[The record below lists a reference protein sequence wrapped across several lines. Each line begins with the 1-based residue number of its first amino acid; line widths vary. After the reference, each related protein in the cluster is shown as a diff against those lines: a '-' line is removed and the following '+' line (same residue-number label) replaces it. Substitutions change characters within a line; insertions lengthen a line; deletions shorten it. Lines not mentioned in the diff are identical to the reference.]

1 MLFSLYESYQHLIS
15 AANILSYKRL
25 SWGRNLALRD
35 LELGAI
41 RIHILYHA
49 SRAPIY
55 GSWMAQELK
64 RHGYKVSYGVL
75 YPALHRM
82 EEDGLL
88 VREDRVEEGQVRKYY
103 TATETGQEELVEA
116 QRMVRELYREVV
128 EGVGPDPD

>member
-1 MLFSLYESYQHLIS
+1 
-15 AANILSYKRL
+15 
-25 SWGRNLALRD
+25 
-35 LELGAI
+35 
-41 RIHILYHA
+41 
-49 SRAPIY
+49 
-55 GSWMAQELK
+55 MAQELK

-88 VREDRVEEGQVRKYY
+88 VREDRVEEGRVRKYY

>member
-1 MLFSLYESYQHLIS
+1 M
-15 AANILSYKRL
+15 
-25 SWGRNLALRD
+25 ALRA

-55 GSWMAQELK
+55 GSWMAEELE

-88 VREDRVEEGQVRKYY
+88 VREDRVEGGRVRKYY
-103 TATETGQEELVEA
+103 TATEKGLTELAEA
-116 QRMVRELYREVV
+116 QRMIRELYREMI
-128 EGVGPDPD
+128 EGVGPDPE

>member
-1 MLFSLYESYQHLIS
+1 M
-15 AANILSYKRL
+15 
-25 SWGRNLALRD
+25 ALRD

-82 EEDGLL
+82 EEDKLL
-88 VREDRVEEGQVRKYY
+88 VREDRVEDGRMRKYY
-103 TATETGQEELVEA
+103 TATEKGLAELAEA
-116 QRMVRELYREVV
+116 QRMIRELCREVV
-128 EGVGPDPD
+128 EGVGPDPE

>member
-1 MLFSLYESYQHLIS
+1 
-15 AANILSYKRL
+15 
-25 SWGRNLALRD
+25 LALRD

-55 GSWMAQELK
+55 GSWMAEELE

-82 EEDGLL
+82 EEDGILI
-88 VREDRVEEGQVRKYY
+88 REERVEGGRVRKYY
-103 TATETGQEELVEA
+103 AAAEKGLAELAEA
-116 QRMVRELYREVV
+116 QHMIRELYREVV
-128 EGVGPDPD
+128 EGVGPDPE

>member
-1 MLFSLYESYQHLIS
+1 M
-15 AANILSYKRL
+15 
-25 SWGRNLALRD
+25 ALRD
-35 LELGAI
+35 FELGAI

-55 GSWMAQELK
+55 GSWMAEELE

-88 VREDRVEEGQVRKYY
+88 MREDRAEGGRVRKYY
-103 TATETGQEELVEA
+103 TTTEKGLAELSEA
-116 QRMVRELYREVV
+116 QYMIRELYREVV
-128 EGVGPDPD
+128 EGTGPDPA

>member
-1 MLFSLYESYQHLIS
+1 
-15 AANILSYKRL
+15 
-25 SWGRNLALRD
+25 LALRD
-35 LELGAI
+35 FELGAI

-55 GSWMAQELK
+55 GSWMAEELE

-88 VREDRVEEGQVRKYY
+88 VREDRVEGGRVRKYY
-103 TATETGQEELVEA
+103 AATEKGLAELAEA
-116 QRMVRELYREVV
+116 QHMIRELYHEVV
-128 EGVGPDPD
+128 EGVSPNPE

>member
-1 MLFSLYESYQHLIS
+1 
-15 AANILSYKRL
+15 
-25 SWGRNLALRD
+25 LALRD

-55 GSWMAQELK
+55 GSWMAEELE

-88 VREDRVEEGQVRKYY
+88 IREDRVEGGRVRKYY
-103 TATETGQEELVEA
+103 TAAEKGLTELAEA
-116 QRMVRELYREVV
+116 QRMIRELYREVV
-128 EGVGPDPD
+128 EGVGPDPE

>member
-1 MLFSLYESYQHLIS
+1 M
-15 AANILSYKRL
+15 
-25 SWGRNLALRD
+25 ALRD

-82 EEDGLL
+82 EEDKLL
-88 VREDRVEEGQVRKYY
+88 VREARVEDGRGRKYY
-103 TATETGQEELVEA
+103 TATEKGLAELAEA
-116 QRMVRELYREVV
+116 QRMIRELCREVV
-128 EGVGPDPD
+128 EGVGPDPE

>member
-1 MLFSLYESYQHLIS
+1 MVSVVSLHLLLYSYQQLIS
-15 AANILSYKRL
+15 VPDIISNKTL

-35 LELGAI
+35 FELGAI

-55 GSWMAQELK
+55 GSWMAEELE

-82 EEDGLL
+82 EEDELL
-88 VREDRVEEGQVRKYY
+88 VREDRVEGGRMRK
-103 TATETGQEELVEA
+103 
-116 QRMVRELYREVV
+116 
-128 EGVGPDPD
+128 